1 MMEERQ
7 TVLRG
12 ELALLLAVVINSL
25 WRGADAPLGLRDLRH
40 FQRAL
45 CIF

>member
-12 ELALLLAVVINSL
+12 ELAHT
-25 WRGADAPLGLRDLRH
+25 RH
-40 FQRAL
+40 YTRAAEHL
-45 CIF
+45 FITQPRE

>member
-7 TVLRG
+7 TVPG
-12 ELALLLAVVINSL
+12 GAGPLLAVVINSFGVVL
-25 WRGADAPLGLRDLRH
+25 MSASGLRDLRH

>member
-12 ELALLLAVVINSL
+12 ELALLLAV
-25 WRGADAPLGLRDLRH
+25 ADAPLGLRDLRH